1 MTITIALAGNPN
13 VGKSTIFNALTG
25 SNQHVGNWPGKT
37 VEKKE
42 GRLQLGDEDIFV
54 VDLPGTYSLT
64 AYSIEEII
72 ARDFIVNEKPTA
84 VVVVVDAANLER
96 NLYLVAQIIE
106 LQVPVIVALNMTD
119 IAQNRGLTIAEDELS
134 RRLGGASIVRTIG
147 NRQMGIA
154 DLKQAIAE
162 VAKRPYDPELRVTYQ
177 GVLKAEIEYLEGKIK
192 AEAALVEAFQPHWL
206 AVKLLEEDQ
215 GILETLEDQRVD
227 DLLEEA
233 AQARTRIE
241 EQTGEDAETLI
252 ADQRYALVGSVMDS
266 VVVRLKV
273 AVLTSSDKVDRI
285 VTHRIWGLPILLLM
299 MWFVF
304 QLTANVSAPFLDWV
318 DGFINGSLYGWAGS
332 LLGFLGLGGTW
343 LEAVITDGVIAGVG
357 GVLVF
362 VPVLL
367 FLYFALAI
375 LEDSGYMARAA
386 FVMDRVMRWMG
397 LHGKSFLPMI
407 VGFGCT
413 VPAVYA
419 TRALDNEKDRK
430 LTGFLAT
437 FMSCGARLPVY
448 VVFGAAFFGTRSGN
462 LIFAMYILGIAV
474 ALVTGFVLKQTVY
487 RGKPPAAFVMELP
500 PYRMPRPAD
509 IWRQMW
515 ERTQGFIVKAGTV
528 ILLVS
533 IGLWFLMAIPAKSGS
548 GSFNDVAAEDSVF
561 GTLSGAIAPVF
572 APAGFGNWQAS
583 GSLITGFLAKE
594 VVVGTMNQIYVEEAG
609 EGQGVT
615 EEEVAEEASS
625 FGDELSASLLGFG
638 EATLL
643 TMQETINI
651 APRTINLIPGVDIG
665 ELSFF
670 PGEEEEES
678 TTQLESAL
686 IASFTQS
693 AGSERGGVIAATAFN
708 VFVLLYVPCMVA
720 VAAMR
725 QEFGARWMWTQIAYT
740 LVLAWMAAVLTFQVG
755 KLVLLLGEA

>member
-1 MTITIALAGNPN
+1 MTITVALAGNPN

-42 GRLQLGDEDIFV
+42 GRLKLDERDIFV

-106 LQVPVIVALNMTD
+106 LKVPVIVALNMSD
-119 IAQNRGLTIAEDELS
+119 IAQNRGLTIDEDELS
-134 RRLGGASIVRTIG
+134 RRLGGVPVVRTIG
-147 NRQMGIA
+147 NRQMGIT

-162 VAKRPYDPELRVTYQ
+162 VAQSPIDTNLQITYE
-177 GVLKAEIEYLEGKIK
+177 GVLKTEMDSLEGKIA
-192 AEAALVEAFQPHWL
+192 AEAASFKTYKPRWL
-206 AVKLLEEDQ
+206 AVKLLEGDQ
-215 GILETLEDQRVD
+215 GVLEMLEERGAKS
-227 DLLEEA
+227 LLEES
-233 AQARTRIE
+233 AQARLRIE
-241 EQTGEDAETLI
+241 QQTGEDAETLI
-252 ADQRYALVGSVMDS
+252 ADRRYALVGSVMDN
-266 VVVRLKV
+266 VVVRPEKN
-273 AVLTSSDKVDRI
+273 VLTSSDKVDRI
-285 VTHRIWGLPILLLM
+285 VTHRIWGLPIFLVM

-318 DGFINGSLYGWAGS
+318 DGFINETVYGWAGS
-332 LLGFLGLGGTW
+332 LIGFLGLGGTW
-343 LEAVITDGVIAGVG
+343 LEAVVTDGIIAGVG

-419 TRALDNEKDRK
+419 TRTLENEKDRR

-448 VVFGAAFFGTRSGN
+448 VIFGAAFFGVRSGS
-462 LIFAMYILGIAV
+462 LIFAMYVLGIAV
-474 ALVTGFVLKQTVY
+474 ALATGFVLKQTVY
-487 RGKPPAAFVMELP
+487 KGKPPAPFVMELP
-500 PYRMPRPAD
+500 PYRLPRPAD
-509 IWRQMW
+509 VWRHMW
-515 ERTQGFIVKAGTV
+515 ERTQGFVIKAGTV
-528 ILLVS
+528 ILAVS
-533 IGLWFLMAIPAKSGS
+533 IVLWFLMAIPAKSDS
-548 GSFNDVAAEDSVF
+548 GSFNEVAAEDSIF
-561 GTLSGAIAPVF
+561 GTVSGAIAPVF

-609 EGQGVT
+609 DGPAGAV
-615 EEEVAEEASS
+615 EEEVVAEGSS
-625 FGDELSASLLGFG
+625 FGEELGASLLGFG
-638 EATLL
+638 EAALL
-643 TMQETINI
+643 TVQEAINI
-651 APRTINLIPGVDIG
+651 IPRTINIVPGVEIG
-665 ELSFF
+665 EVRFF

-678 TTQLESAL
+678 TTHLESAL
-686 IASFTQS
+686 ISSFTES
-693 AGSERGGVIAATAFN
+693 AGSKEAGIIAATAFN

-740 LVLAWMAAVLTFQVG
+740 LVLAWVAAVGTYQVG
-755 KLVLLLGEA
+755 KLLFL